1 VVHPDRYR
9 DDDPLLGRLRTIAL
23 AYPGAEEHVSHGR
36 PMFKAG
42 KLFACWTGMSKDPDG
57 GPMIQHPQ
65 AVLIKVDESDR
76 LALEQDERT
85 FLPAYFG
92 AMGWLGLD
100 LDTGAVGRA
109 RDERGRA
116 ATIGQGAVGRA
127 RDERGRAATMGQGA
141 VDRIDWDEIAELV
154 DQSYRLVARPTLLR
168 RLDAEGPLRPSS

>member
-1 VVHPDRYR
+1 MGHPVRYR

-42 KLFACWTGMSKDPDG
+42 KLFACWTGMSKDPHG

-65 AVLIKVDESDR
+65 AVLVKVDESDR
-76 LALEQDERT
+76 QALEQDERT

-100 LDTGAVGRA
+100 LTTGPA
-109 RDERGRA
+109 
-116 ATIGQGAVGRA
+116 
-127 RDERGRAATMGQGA
+127 
-141 VDRIDWDEIAELV
+141 DWDEIAELV
-154 DQSYRLVARPTLLR
+154 DSSYRLIARPTLLR
-168 RLDAEGPLRPSS
+168 RLEAEGPTVRRG